1 MSGESGSEPTAS
13 GIFDLEGA
21 AKLLTLE
28 SYGDWYRDPWGWVEH
43 APSLMSEVDVAED
56 LGFAKVRTGG
66 YSFDITP
73 AFHLLTVP
81 KSFTG
86 VRPGVVI
93 DPASKLVYTAAAA
106 QLAKRMHGQL
116 PEWVY
121 GWRLRGGVHSSTTQE
136 RDYYDKS
143 VSSVRKSKWALQTD
157 ITSFF
162 ASTDVE
168 TLMSDI
174 KSTAGR
180 TAATDAVEQVL
191 DAHRGLSERRGLP
204 QRCYAS
210 SFLANLAVSHV
221 DDVIMAALSEGRIS
235 SARRWMDDI
244 SVESD
249 GLQNLYRLII
259 DIQAA
264 MRRSGL
270 EINTAKT
277 HLTDGKRSHALLKA
291 ESPDQLELKH
301 LVTAEYIEEG
311 DDEEGPQFDLKPL
324 EEAEERLLKHPKGI
338 SRGEGAMV
346 LRALRSHNKTDRYLE
361 WRNIAHQLPHIADTL
376 GRYFAVAIQNEPK
389 AKSALEK
396 WFIEFEKSEW
406 CAVEWVA
413 PQYAMAFSS
422 VDMPQDVTRI
432 LHSWLSD
439 GRSLQQVSL
448 AAQRLAVSDPHL
460 ARVALA
466 KRSDRE
472 SDPHIQRA
480 LALAMI
486 VAGASQQ
493 DVRKLLRRSAI
504 HRLTLKA
511 LDSRKWRLPK
521 PSRDFDPV

>member
-1 MSGESGSEPTAS
+1 M
-13 GIFDLEGA
+13 
-21 AKLLTLE
+21 
-28 SYGDWYRDPWGWVEH
+28 
-43 APSLMSEVDVAED
+43 AED
-56 LGFAKVRTGG
+56 LGFAKVKSGG
-66 YSFDITP
+66 YSFDINP

-106 QLAKRMHGQL
+106 QLAKRMHSQL

-121 GWRLRGGVHSSTTQE
+121 GWRLRDGVHSSTTVE
-136 RDYYDKS
+136 RSHYDNS
-143 VSSVRKSKWALQTD
+143 VISVRKSRWALQTD

-168 TLMSDI
+168 TLIGDI
-174 KSTAGR
+174 KSTVGR
-180 TAATDAVEQVL
+180 TAATDAVAQIL
-191 DAHRGLSERRGLP
+191 DAHGGLSERRGLP

-210 SFLANLAVSHV
+210 SFIANLAVSHV

-249 GLQNLYRLII
+249 KIQNLYRLIV

-301 LVTAEYIEEG
+301 LVTAEY
-311 DDEEGPQFDLKPL
+311 DEESDGEEEPQFDLEPL
-324 EEAEERLLKHPKGI
+324 EVAEDRLLKNPKSIG
-338 SRGEGAMV
+338 RGEGAMV
-346 LRALRSHNKTDRYLE
+346 LRALRSHDKTDRYLE
-361 WRNIAHQLPHIADTL
+361 WRKIAHQLPHVADTL
-376 GRYFAVAIQNEPK
+376 GRYFAVAIRNEPK
-389 AKSALEK
+389 AKFALER

-406 CAVEWVA
+406 CTVDWVA

-422 VDMPQDVTRI
+422 IELPTEMKKV
-432 LHSWLSD
+432 LHSWLTH

-448 AAQRLAVSDPHL
+448 AAQRLAVSEPHR
-460 ARVALA
+460 ARAALA
-466 KRSDRE
+466 KRSDQE
-472 SDPHIQRA
+472 TDPHIQRA
-480 LALAMI
+480 LALAMV
-486 VAGASQQ
+486 VAGSSQQ
-493 DVRKLLRRSAI
+493 DVRKLLKRSAI

-511 LDSRKWRLPK
+511 LDSRRWRLPK
-521 PSRDFDPV
+521 PSGDFDPL